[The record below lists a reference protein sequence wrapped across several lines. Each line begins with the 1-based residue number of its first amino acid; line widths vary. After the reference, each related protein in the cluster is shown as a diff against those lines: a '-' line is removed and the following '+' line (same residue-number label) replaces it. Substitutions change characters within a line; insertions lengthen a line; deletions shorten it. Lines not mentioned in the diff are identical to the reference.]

1 MAAEIAREFQ
11 IRQVYGGYEAGM
23 RFLDRVELR
32 LLAGFLICIMDK
44 FGFSCLEDEGPSNG
58 CAVQHFGRL
67 DVCDD
72 IYIVSDFDENSY
84 VGPAVVVEDF
94 LNQEVWPDTTAAGA
108 EHFPMM
114 FYAPPGRDAIDERVE
129 RSLNLIRA
137 RRILQQL
144 EDPSLQDADLEP
156 PELVEDSED
165 EVLHPAFKCIVC

>member
-11 IRQVYGGYEAGM
+11 VRQVYGGYEPGM
-23 RFLDRVELR
+23 RFLDGVELR
-32 LLAGFLICIMDK
+32 LLAGFLTCVMDK

-94 LNQEVWPDTTAAGA
+94 LKQEVWPDTTAAGS

-137 RRILQQL
+137 RQILQQL
-144 EDPSLQDADLEP
+144 EDPVLQDTDLEL
-156 PELVEDSED
+156 PELIEDSED
-165 EVLHPAFKCIVC
+165 ETLHPAFKCIVC